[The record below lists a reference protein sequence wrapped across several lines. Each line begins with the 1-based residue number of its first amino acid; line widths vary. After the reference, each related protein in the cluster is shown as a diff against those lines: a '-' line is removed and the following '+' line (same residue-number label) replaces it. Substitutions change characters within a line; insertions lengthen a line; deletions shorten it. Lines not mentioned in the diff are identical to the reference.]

1 LDFNK
6 RATWCKN
13 QAKPCSQEVVDE
25 TYTKS
30 MADYSGC
37 DALVNAC
44 FCPTDWM
51 PIWHADLLCSNK
63 CRPAKNPG
71 RNAIRRHCR
80 WLKWQRRLPRQPA
93 KRGGKRGVCES
104 LTPPPTRN
112 VQRVESSRPS
122 QPIVSAPDPLA
133 GLRNCRGWIDQVD
146 YRQVAATLQKVRWPQ
161 GPACPACGE
170 RETQYVHCID
180 PEYHEGLG
188 RWRCE
193 ICAQAGDPGEG
204 GTFTVFT
211 GALFAGLQVD
221 LRSFWLL
228 LEAFADGKASVATAR
243 ETQVNRHT
251 TDRLR
256 AALYLTR
263 SEEPLILNPEDV
275 GEFDEVYITAGLG
288 GLRLEREPRNGV

>member
-1 LDFNK
+1 M
-6 RATWCKN
+6 
-13 QAKPCSQEVVDE
+13 KPTPSLWLIIAVV
-25 TYTKS
+25 TL
-30 MADYSGC
+30 
-37 DALVNAC
+37 LVNAC

-71 RNAIRRHCR
+71 RNAIRRHCH

-221 LRSFWLL
+221 LRSFWLV